1 MKRDLDI
8 DSINN
13 GEMLSQKAWLI
24 VDFAGNIKFSNDIFT
39 QLFLHNEQTNLSQL
53 NFEPDLFG
61 IVSKLAEIDIT
72 NFENIFIFEGNTKV
86 YNYKVEIEKVKLFNA
101 EYFILVFSHLE
112 EQKLIEDKINNLHF
126 ALEYGKVPVMIF
138 DNNGMISFATNTF
151 EKILDFELDSFYNS
165 HISTILSKHLLPE
178 QIKKL
183 EKSIENGVQWSETI
197 TLSIINEQNFFFELK
212 LNPILNES
220 GTILNFVLTAHDITY
235 YISKNQLSQKSE
247 NRLKSIINNI
257 SDLLIILKQSN
268 DYIYFENANDNF
280 LKIFNLN
287 KEEISYKRFEEVLP
301 QMLVFKVKEEIEQL
315 KKSKELNCKFD
326 YNIYDR
332 AYFARIVIIEDVD
345 SNENLYVISLKDVT
359 DERDKRNQL
368 DKLYK
373 KELQVNRLK
382 TTFLQNMSHEIRTP
396 FTAIMG
402 YSDILVESIQDKE
415 YETVIEITDSLKNVL
430 NRVMNL
436 FENILEVS
444 EIEAGEVILESV
456 SMNCNQIL
464 KTVCDKKIKEAQ
476 YKGIG
481 IELDLENHDY
491 LCTIDWIKFERII
504 LNLVDNAI
512 KYTDFGK
519 IKVSSRKTN
528 QNIEIVIKDSGLGMN
543 ETIISRLLEPF
554 VQEEP
559 DGHSRNYEGAGL
571 GLTIAYEYTKLM
583 NGEMD
588 IKSQKNVGTEILLK
602 FPIKLS

>member
-1 MKRDLDI
+1 MKRNLDI
-8 DSINN
+8 NSINN
-13 GEMLSQKAWLI
+13 EMLRQKAWLI
-24 VDFAGNIKFSNDIFT
+24 VDFAGNIKFSNDFFT
-39 QLFLHNEQTNLSQL
+39 QLFLQKDQTNLSQL

-61 IVSKLAEIDIT
+61 IVSKLSEIDIT

-138 DNNGMISFATNTF
+138 DNDGMISFATNTF

-280 LKIFNLN
+280 LKIFSLN

-301 QMLVFKVKEEIEQL
+301 QMLVFKIKEEIEQL
-315 KKSKELNCKFD
+315 KKNKELHCKFD

-415 YETVIEITDSLKNVL
+415 YETVIEVTDSLKNVL

-444 EIEAGEVILESV
+444 EIEAGEVVLENV

-464 KTVCDKKIKEAQ
+464 KTVCDKKLNEAQ
-476 YKGIG
+476 FKGIG
-481 IELDLENHDY
+481 IELNLENHDY

-519 IKVSSRKTN
+519 IKVSSRKTE
-528 QNIEIVIKDSGLGMN
+528 QNIEIIISDSGLGMN

-588 IKSQKNVGTEILLK
+588 IKSKKNVGTEILLK
-602 FPIKLS
+602 FPIKQS